1 MTVPSDSRLP
11 NPWWITTVALIA
23 VLAWDASGLDL
34 AFAHAVGGASGFP
47 LRDHWLLAAV
57 VHEGGRRLAWAL
69 ALALCLG
76 VWWPFGALQRL
87 SQAERLYFAVS
98 TLLAALVIS
107 LLKAGSATSCPWDLT
122 DFGGLAH
129 YASHWSLLP
138 DGGPGRCFP
147 AGHASSGFC
156 FLGGYFAFRR
166 ADPARAR
173 AWLVGAALGGLLFG
187 LGQQLRGAHFM
198 SHTLWTGWICWV
210 TAHSLSL
217 AWDPVRRR
225 ILC

>member
-1 MTVPSDSRLP
+1 MTHSPPARSIS
-11 NPWWITTVALIA
+11 PWWLTLASLAL

-34 AFAHAVGGASGFP
+34 PLAELVGSAQGFP
-47 LRDHWLLAAV
+47 LRDHWFLAGV
-57 VHEGGRRLAWAL
+57 VHEGFRRLAWLL

-76 VWWPFGALQRL
+76 VWWPFGALRRL
-87 SQAERLYFAVS
+87 PQADRLQFAAS
-98 TLLAALVIS
+98 ALLAALAVS

-122 DFGGLAH
+122 DFGGPAH

-156 FLGGYFAFRR
+156 FLGGYFAFR
-166 ADPARAR
+166 ATDLATAR
-173 AWLVGAALGGLLFG
+173 AWLAAAALSGLAFG

-210 TAHSLSL
+210 TVQALSM
-217 AWDPVRRR
+217 AWGPVRRR
-225 ILC
+225 ILA